1 MPDLQYSTA
10 FHNKSAAAFY
20 KHVQNFVQSPPSNTV
35 NPNFPFESLIN
46 CMANRLGSHV
56 KMDGS
61 AGVKA
66 AWKYN
71 QAISSCMWS
80 VKIMNRTVTFFS
92 CCLNLFPKDTRM
104 KDKGKG
110 IFPLLSF
117 SQVSDRESYVSGC
130 HLTVGEAS
138 SKRNERKRRKIN
150 LKTRIS

>member
-1 MPDLQYSTA
+1 MPVLQYSTA

-71 QAISSCMWS
+71 QAILLY
-80 VKIMNRTVTFFS
+80 VK
-92 CCLNLFPKDTRM
+92 CKDNESNCH
-104 KDKGKG
+104 
-110 IFPLLSF
+110 IFLLLS
-117 SQVSDRESYVSGC
+117 ESLSEG
-130 HLTVGEAS
+130 H
-138 SKRNERKRRKIN
+138 KNERQRKRDFSAP
-150 LKTRIS
+150 LFL

>member
-20 KHVQNFVQSPPSNTV
+20 KHVQIFVQSSPSNMV

-56 KMDGS
+56 KMNGS

-71 QAISSCMWS
+71 QASLLY
-80 VKIMNRTVTFFS
+80 VKCKDNESNCHIFS
-92 CCLNLFPKDTRM
+92 CCLNLFPKDTRT

-117 SQVSDRESYVSGC
+117 SYASDRESYVSGC
-130 HLTVGEAS
+130 LLTVGEAS

-150 LKTRIS
+150 LKN